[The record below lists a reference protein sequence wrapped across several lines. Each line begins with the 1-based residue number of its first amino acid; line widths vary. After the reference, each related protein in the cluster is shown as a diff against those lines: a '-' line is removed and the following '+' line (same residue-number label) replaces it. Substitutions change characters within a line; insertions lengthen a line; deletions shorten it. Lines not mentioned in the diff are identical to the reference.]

1 MISASGRKRTAVT
14 HILATVLSARGA
26 IRVTA
31 GALVATGVALPLMRK
46 RLGAPHAAVLAGA
59 VAAPAGAA
67 VLLPRGRLRNVAVC
81 TLQMWGYFAAYEM
94 PNDDSEALASRVH
107 IQYAIDAD
115 RIIGLGKV
123 PSQRLQHRF
132 STVGQINRFERV
144 LVWSHWVWFPVPHV
158 ALLYVLLRRPD
169 RFPAAAARVYAT
181 FDLGAVVYWL
191 VPTAPPW
198 WAGLKGYL
206 GHEDPP
212 PVRRMMREYGEQF
225 WGEHWDG
232 LFQALGGNPLAA
244 MPSMHFASSLMAA
257 RALEEVGP
265 VPAAVGWT
273 YAGTLGL
280 ALVYLGEHYAIDLIA
295 GALLAE
301 TVRRGGRRLGWPIR
315 AVVSSLD
322 AVGRYAGRGGANL
335 YEV

>member
-1 MISASGRKRTAVT
+1 MIWSLEPKRTGAT
-14 HILATVLSARGA
+14 HILATVLGSRGA

-31 GALVATGVALPLMRK
+31 GALVAAGVALPLVRK
-46 RLGAPHAAVLAGA
+46 RLGVPRAVVLAAG
-59 VAAPAGAA
+59 VAAPVGAA
-67 VLLPRGRLRNVAVC
+67 VVLPRGRLRNVAVC
-81 TLQMWGYFAAYEM
+81 SLQMWGYFAAYEM
-94 PNDDSEALASRVH
+94 PNDDPEALAARVH
-107 IQYAIDAD
+107 IRYPIDAD
-115 RIIGLGKV
+115 RIMGFGTV

-132 STVGQINRFERV
+132 SERGRINHFERL
-144 LVWSHWVWFPVPHV
+144 LVWCHWIWFPVPHG

-169 RFPAAAARVYAT
+169 RFAVAAARVYAT

-198 WAGLKGYL
+198 WSAKQGYL
-206 GHEDPP
+206 GHEDPL

-225 WGEHWDG
+225 WGERWDG
-232 LFQALGGNPLAA
+232 LFAALGGNPLAA

-265 VPAAVGWT
+265 VSGAVGWT

-301 TVRRGGRRLGWPIR
+301 SVRRGGRRLARPVR
-315 AVVSSLD
+315 TMVASLD
-322 AVGRYAGRGGANL
+322 AAGRFARGH
-335 YEV
+335 